1 MEITLRIHLDAAD
14 LDFVWWAESDQLPG
28 VTAAA
33 GSLMEMREELEHV
46 LTDLSAESGDPIVV
60 TTEVLADSGPQF
72 LESAVVESD
81 RAPQSV
87 ASTSPMVKVL
97 SPAS

>member
-1 MEITLRIHLDAAD
+1 MDITLQIHLDAAD
-14 LDFVWWAESDQLPG
+14 KDFVWWAESDQLPG

-33 GSLMEMREELEHV
+33 GSLMEMREELDHV
-46 LTDLSAESGDPIVV
+46 LADLSAESGDPIVV
-60 TTEVLADSGPQF
+60 TTEILADSGPQF
-72 LESAVVESD
+72 SQSVVVESD
-81 RAPQSV
+81 RAPESI